1 MNYRMQK
8 CLQQGHNSF
17 TKFTVMIH
25 KQACLKWTLTWH
37 IAVLWKFLCSQFLHC
52 CLYPIAWP
60 GDVLVYRLR
69 LIPYHTYLP
78 KCLRRINRNIYSWL
92 GNSFPLVYSIRKN
105 NLYVKWLI
113 TWFEIII
120 CDDTLSIFIKFFKH
134 FNNLF
139 CIPH

>member
-1 MNYRMQK
+1 
-8 CLQQGHNSF
+8 
-17 TKFTVMIH
+17 MIH
-25 KQACLKWTLTWH
+25 KQACLKLTLTWH

-105 NLYVKWLI
+105 NLYVE
-113 TWFEIII
+113 WFKLPDLKSSYVMI
-120 CDDTLSIFIKFFKH
+120 LSPSSSNSSNILTTCSAFRTNQESISWIKSW
-134 FNNLF
+134 
-139 CIPH
+139 